1 MRHVVRR
8 PRGRVGRAIAGS
20 LAIHVLFVV
29 VVAVPLRPGAG
40 FGPAV
45 RGIDTRASGPAVR
58 LDTDELRVLT
68 PVGSPGPVEVPI
80 GSPTRQPPAGAVPE
94 PSASWPAPPVVQR
107 RPHRLASYTLPAEV
121 RELLRK
127 SSTCRSPAEEVRA
140 VAPSSVV
147 APSVAPSSVVAP
159 SVAPSSVV
167 APLHGPLGNGQT
179 VAYVLDC
186 SGSMGEFGRF
196 AAARAALLA
205 TLQQQPETVKFRV
218 VAYNTTARP
227 VVSER
232 PVAVTREA
240 VAAVEAEL
248 GRLRPTGRSDHA
260 AGLRLALTPR
270 PDVIVLLS
278 DADELTASA
287 VRPLVGGARAVPV
300 FLVQVTPEGV
310 QPVRELR

>member
-1 MRHVVRR
+1 MRR

-20 LAIHVLFVV
+20 LAVHVLLVV
-29 VVAVPLRPGAG
+29 GLAVPLRPGAG
-40 FGPAV
+40 VGPAV
-45 RGIDTRASGPAVR
+45 RGIDTRASEPAVR
-58 LDTDELRVLT
+58 LDADELRVLT

-80 GSPTRQPPAGAVPE
+80 AGPTRQRPAEAVSE
-94 PSASWPAPPVVQR
+94 PSASWPTPPVVLQ
-107 RPHRLASYTLPAEV
+107 RPHRVVSYTLPAEV

-127 SSTCRSPAEEVRA
+127 SSAQRPPAEEVRA
-140 VAPSSVV
+140 VAGSSV
-147 APSVAPSSVVAP
+147 AGSSVAS
-159 SVAPSSVV
+159 SSVV

-205 TLQQQPETVKFRV
+205 TLRQQPETVKFRV

-227 VVSER
+227 LVGER

-300 FLVQVTPEGV
+300 FLVRVTPEGV
-310 QPVRELR
+310 RPARELR